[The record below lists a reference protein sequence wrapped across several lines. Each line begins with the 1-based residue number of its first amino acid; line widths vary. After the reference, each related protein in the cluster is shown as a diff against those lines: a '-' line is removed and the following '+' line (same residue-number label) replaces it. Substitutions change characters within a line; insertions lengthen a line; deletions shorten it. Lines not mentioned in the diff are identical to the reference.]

1 MNANRMPLIDAFKAI
16 ASQLIVLHHL
26 AAYGPLAGAAQEVA
40 PGTIGWFYDYAR
52 IAVQVFLV
60 VAGFLAARAMS
71 PQGGA
76 LAGSPWP
83 LIAKRYLRLAIP
95 YFVAI
100 ALAVAGAALARVWMN
115 DEAIPAPPT
124 LAQLA
129 AHALLLQ
136 SVLGF
141 DSLSAGLWYIAI
153 DFQLFALM
161 TLLLWAGRLG
171 GGAPVLVL
179 AMAAVALFWFNRNEN
194 LDNWAIYF
202 FGSYGLGA
210 AAWWAGDR
218 RRLSAWAAV
227 VTCLAIAALVID
239 FRLRIAVALA
249 VAMALAFSQ
258 RSGLLESWPEWP
270 VLAFLGRISYS
281 LFLVHFP
288 ICLLANA
295 LFVRL
300 GLSAPGVALAFMALA
315 WGASIAVATLF
326 YRWVEKPAASGR
338 IAAALGL
345 ATGRA

>member
-26 AAYGPLAGAAQEVA
+26 AAYGPLAGAAREIM
-40 PGTIGWFYDYAR
+40 PGTVGWFYDYAR

-60 VAGFLAARAMS
+60 VAGFLAARGMS

-83 LIAKRYLRLAIP
+83 LIARRYLRLAIP

-100 ALAVAGAALARVWMN
+100 ALAVAGAALARLWMD
-115 DEAIPAPPT
+115 DEAIPDPPT

-161 TLLLWAGRLG
+161 TLLLWAGRA
-171 GGAPVLVL
+171 GGAAPALVL
-179 AMAAVALFWFNRNEN
+179 AMAAVALFLFNRHEN

-210 AAWWAGDR
+210 AAWWTGDR
-218 RRLSAWAAV
+218 RRPAAWLGVIAGVA
-227 VTCLAIAALVID
+227 LAALYID
-239 FRLRIAVALA
+239 FRLRIAGALA
-249 VAMALAFSQ
+249 VALALACSR
-258 RSGLLESWPEWP
+258 RSGLLERWPEWP
-270 VLAFLGRISYS
+270 LLAFLGRISYS

-288 ICLLANA
+288 VCLLANA
-295 LFVRL
+295 LFIRL
-300 GLSAPGVALAFMALA
+300 GLNAPGAALAFLALA
-315 WGASIAVATLF
+315 WAASVAAATLF
-326 YRWVEKPAASGR
+326 YRWVEKPSASGR

-345 ATGRA
+345 AAGKA

>member
-26 AAYGPLAGAAQEVA
+26 AAYGPLAGAAHEIA
-40 PGTIGWFYDYAR
+40 PGTIGWLYDYAR

-60 VAGFLAARAMS
+60 VAGFLAARGMS

-83 LIAKRYLRLAIP
+83 LIARRYLRLAIP
-95 YFVAI
+95 YFAAI
-100 ALAVAGAALARVWMN
+100 ALAIAGAALAHLWMD

-161 TLLLWAGRLG
+161 TLLLWTGRLG
-171 GGAPVLVL
+171 GAAPALVL
-179 AMAAVALFWFNRNEN
+179 AMAALALFVFNRHEN

-218 RRLSAWAAV
+218 RRPATWLGV
-227 VTCLAIAALVID
+227 VAGVALAALIVD

-249 VAMALAFSQ
+249 VALTLAFS
-258 RSGLLESWPEWP
+258 RRRGLRERWPEWP
-270 VLAFLGRISYS
+270 LLAFLGRISYS

-288 ICLLANA
+288 VCLLANA

-300 GLSAPGVALAFMALA
+300 GLNAPGAALAFMALA
-315 WGASIAVATLF
+315 WAASVAVATLF
-326 YRWVEKPAASGR
+326 YRWVEKPAASVR

-345 ATGRA
+345 ATGKA

>member
-26 AAYGPLAGAAQEVA
+26 AAYGPLADAAQQVM
-40 PGTIGWFYDYAR
+40 PGAIGWFYDYAR

-60 VAGFLAARAMS
+60 VAGFLAARGMS

-83 LIAKRYLRLAIP
+83 LIARRYLRLAIP

-100 ALAVAGAALARVWMN
+100 ALAVAGAALARLWMD

-161 TLLLWAGRLG
+161 TLLLWAGRA
-171 GGAPVLVL
+171 GGAAPALVL
-179 AMAAVALFWFNRNEN
+179 AMAAVALFLFNRHEN

-210 AAWWAGDR
+210 AAWWTGDR
-218 RRLSAWAAV
+218 RRPAAWLGVIAGVA
-227 VTCLAIAALVID
+227 LAALYID

-249 VAMALAFSQ
+249 VALSLACSR
-258 RSGLLESWPEWP
+258 RSGLLERWPEWP
-270 VLAFLGRISYS
+270 PLAFLGRISYS

-288 ICLLANA
+288 VCLLANA
-295 LFVRL
+295 LFIRL
-300 GLSAPGVALAFMALA
+300 GLNAPGSALAFLALA
-315 WGASIAVATLF
+315 WAASVAAATLF
-326 YRWVEKPAASGR
+326 YRWVEKPSASGR

-345 ATGRA
+345 AAGRA

>member
-1 MNANRMPLIDAFKAI
+1 MNVNRMPLIDALKAI
-16 ASQLIVLHHL
+16 GSQLIVLHHL
-26 AAYGPLAGAAQEVA
+26 AAYGPLANAAQLLVPA
-40 PGTIGWFYDYAR
+40 TIGWFYDYAR
-52 IAVQVFLV
+52 IAVQIFLV
-60 VAGFLAARAMS
+60 IAGFLAARGMS

-76 LAGSPWP
+76 LTASPWP
-83 LIAKRYLRLAIP
+83 LIARRYLRLAIP
-95 YFVAI
+95 YFAAI
-100 ALAVAGAALARVWMN
+100 ALAIAGAALADVWMN
-115 DEAIPAPPT
+115 DESIPARPT

-161 TLLLWAGRLG
+161 TLLLWAGRRAGRAEWLI
-171 GGAPVLVL
+171 L
-179 AMAAVALFWFNRNEN
+179 AMAAGSLFWFNRIEN
-194 LDNWAIYF
+194 LDIWAIYF

-210 AAWWAGDR
+210 AAWWSGDR
-218 RRLSAWAAV
+218 RRAAAWLGIIAGVA
-227 VTCLAIAALVID
+227 LAALFVD

-249 VAMALAFSQ
+249 VALALGLGR
-258 RSGLLESWPEWP
+258 RSGLLERWPDWP
-270 VLAFLGRISYS
+270 IVAFLGRISYA

-288 ICLLANA
+288 VCLLANA

-300 GLSAPGVALAFMALA
+300 GLHAPGTALAFMAMA
-315 WGASIAVATLF
+315 WAASITVATLF

-345 ATGRA
+345 APGKA

>member
-26 AAYGPLAGAAQEVA
+26 AAYGPLAGAAREIM
-40 PGTIGWFYDYAR
+40 PGTVGWFYDYAR

-60 VAGFLAARAMS
+60 VAGFLAARGMS

-83 LIAKRYLRLAIP
+83 LIARRYLRLAIP

-100 ALAVAGAALARVWMN
+100 ALAVAGAALARLWMD
-115 DEAIPAPPT
+115 DEAIPDPPT

-161 TLLLWAGRLG
+161 TLLLWAGRA
-171 GGAPVLVL
+171 GGAAPALVL
-179 AMAAVALFWFNRNEN
+179 AMAAVALFLFNRHEN

-210 AAWWAGDR
+210 AAWWTGDR
-218 RRLSAWAAV
+218 RRPAAWLGVIAGVA
-227 VTCLAIAALVID
+227 LAALYID

-249 VAMALAFSQ
+249 VALALACSR
-258 RSGLLESWPEWP
+258 RSGLLERWPEWP
-270 VLAFLGRISYS
+270 LLAFLGRISYS

-288 ICLLANA
+288 VCLLANA
-295 LFVRL
+295 LFIRL
-300 GLSAPGVALAFMALA
+300 GLNAPGSALAFLALA
-315 WGASIAVATLF
+315 WAASVAAATLF
-326 YRWVEKPAASGR
+326 YRWVEKPSASGR

-345 ATGRA
+345 AAGRA

>member
-26 AAYGPLAGAAQEVA
+26 AAYGPLADAAQQVM
-40 PGTIGWFYDYAR
+40 PGAIGWFYDYAR

-60 VAGFLAARAMS
+60 VAGFLAARGMS

-83 LIAKRYLRLAIP
+83 LIARRYLRLAIP

-100 ALAVAGAALARVWMN
+100 ALAVAGAALARLWMD

-161 TLLLWAGRLG
+161 TLLLWAGRA
-171 GGAPVLVL
+171 GGAAPALVL
-179 AMAAVALFWFNRNEN
+179 AMAAVALFLFNRHEN

-202 FGSYGLGA
+202 FGSYGRGA
-210 AAWWAGDR
+210 AAWWTGDR
-218 RRLSAWAAV
+218 LRPAAWLGVIAGVA
-227 VTCLAIAALVID
+227 LAALYID
-239 FRLRIAVALA
+239 FRLRIAGALA
-249 VAMALAFSQ
+249 VALALACSR
-258 RSGLLESWPEWP
+258 RSGLLERWPEWP
-270 VLAFLGRISYS
+270 LLAFLGRISYS

-288 ICLLANA
+288 VCLLANA
-295 LFVRL
+295 LFIRL
-300 GLSAPGVALAFMALA
+300 GLNAPGAALAFLALA
-315 WGASIAVATLF
+315 WAASVAAATLF
-326 YRWVEKPAASGR
+326 YRWVEKPSASGR

-345 ATGRA
+345 AEGKA

>member
-16 ASQLIVLHHL
+16 GSQLIVLHHL
-26 AAYGPLAGAAQEVA
+26 AAYGPLASAAQEVA

-60 VAGFLAARAMS
+60 IAGFLAARGMS

-100 ALAVAGAALARVWMN
+100 ALAVAGAALARIWMD
-115 DEAIPAPPT
+115 DEAIPAAPT
-124 LAQLA
+124 LAQIA

-171 GGAPVLVL
+171 GSAPALVL
-179 AMAAVALFWFNRNEN
+179 AMAAVALFWFNRDEN

-218 RRLSAWAAV
+218 RRPPAWLGVIAGIA
-227 VTCLAIAALVID
+227 LAALFID
-239 FRLRIAVALA
+239 FRLRIAIALA
-249 VAMALAFSQ
+249 VALTLGLSH
-258 RSGLLESWPEWP
+258 RSGALERLPEWP

-288 ICLLANA
+288 VCLLANA

-300 GLSAPGVALAFMALA
+300 GLNAPGTALAFMALA
-315 WGASIAVATLF
+315 WAASIAVATLF

-345 ATGRA
+345 AAGKA

>member
-83 LIAKRYLRLAIP
+83 LIAKRYVRLAIP

-218 RRLSAWAAV
+218 RRLSAWTAV
-227 VTCLAIAALVID
+227 VACLAIAALVID

-345 ATGRA
+345 AASKA

>member
-26 AAYGPLAGAAQEVA
+26 AAYGPLVGAAQEVA

-83 LIAKRYLRLAIP
+83 LIAKRYVRLAIP

-179 AMAAVALFWFNRNEN
+179 AMAAAALFWFNRNEN

-345 ATGRA
+345 AVSKA

>member
-26 AAYGPLAGAAQEVA
+26 AAYGPLVGAAQEVA

-171 GGAPVLVL
+171 GGAPALVL

-300 GLSAPGVALAFMALA
+300 GLSAPGGALAFMALA

-345 ATGRA
+345 AVSKA

>member
-26 AAYGPLAGAAQEVA
+26 AAYGPLAGAALEVA

-71 PQGGA
+71 PHGGA

-83 LIAKRYLRLAIP
+83 LIAKRYVRLAIP

-218 RRLSAWAAV
+218 RRLSAWTAV
-227 VTCLAIAALVID
+227 VACLAIAALVID

-345 ATGRA
+345 AASKA

>member
-1 MNANRMPLIDAFKAI
+1 MNASRLPLIDAFKAI

-26 AAYGPLAGAAQEVA
+26 AAYGPLAGAAQEIA

-60 VAGFLAARAMS
+60 IAGFLAARGMS

-100 ALAVAGAALARVWMN
+100 ALAVGGAALARVWMN

-124 LAQLA
+124 LVQLA

-171 GGAPVLVL
+171 GGAPALVL

-218 RRLSAWAAV
+218 RRLSAWTAV
-227 VTCLAIAALVID
+227 VACLAIAALVID

-249 VAMALAFSQ
+249 VAVALAFSL
-258 RSGLLESWPEWP
+258 RSGLLESWPAWR

-300 GLSAPGVALAFMALA
+300 GLSAPGAALAFMALA
-315 WGASIAVATLF
+315 WGVSIVVAALF

-345 ATGRA
+345 ATGKA

>member
-16 ASQLIVLHHL
+16 GSQLIVLHHL
-26 AAYGPLAGAAQEVA
+26 AAYGPLARAAQQLA

-52 IAVQVFLV
+52 IAVQIFLV
-60 VAGFLAARAMS
+60 VAGFLAARGMS

-76 LAGSPWP
+76 LTGSPWP
-83 LIAKRYLRLAIP
+83 LIGKRYLRLAIP
-95 YFVAI
+95 YFAAI
-100 ALAVAGAALARVWMN
+100 VLAIAGAALANVWMD
-115 DEAIPAPPT
+115 DESIPARPT

-141 DSLSAGLWYIAI
+141 DSLSAGLWYVAI

-161 TLLLWAGRLG
+161 TLLLWAGRRG
-171 GGAPVLVL
+171 GRAEWLILTV
-179 AMAAVALFWFNRNEN
+179 AAGSLFWLNRNEK
-194 LDNWAIYF
+194 LDIWAIYF

-210 AAWWAGDR
+210 AAWWTGDR
-218 RRLSAWAAV
+218 GRPAAWLGVIAGVA
-227 VTCLAIAALVID
+227 LAALFID

-249 VAMALAFSQ
+249 VALTLGLSR
-258 RSGLLESWPEWP
+258 RSGLLERWPDWP
-270 VLAFLGRISYS
+270 ILAFLGRISYA
-281 LFLVHFP
+281 LFLAHFP
-288 ICLLANA
+288 VCLLANA

-300 GLSAPGVALAFMALA
+300 GLHAPAAALAFMAMA
-315 WGASIAVATLF
+315 WAASIAIATLF

-345 ATGRA
+345 AAGKA

>member
-83 LIAKRYLRLAIP
+83 LIAKRYVRLAIP

-249 VAMALAFSQ
+249 VAVALAFSQ

-345 ATGRA
+345 AASKA